1 MCALQKTLL
10 RVKRQGTDCDEIF
23 TDHISNKGL
32 VSQIFKE
39 LSKLSTKKTNN
50 LEDTGPANNYTK
62 TCKLK
67 WAAQNATAPTRMAKI
82 KKNNLIVP
90 IAARKPSNWN
100 PHALLVGLKK

>member
-39 LSKLSTKKTNN
+39 LSNS
-50 LEDTGPANNYTK
+50 
-62 TCKLK
+62 
-67 WAAQNATAPTRMAKI
+67 
-82 KKNNLIVP
+82 V
-90 IAARKPSNWN
+90 
-100 PHALLVGLKK
+100 LKKQTTWKIQDQPIITQKHAN